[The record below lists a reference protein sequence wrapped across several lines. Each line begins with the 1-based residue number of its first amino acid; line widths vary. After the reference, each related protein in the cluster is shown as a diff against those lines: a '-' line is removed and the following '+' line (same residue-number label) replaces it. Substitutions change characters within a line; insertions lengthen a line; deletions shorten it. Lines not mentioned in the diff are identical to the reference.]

1 MNNSD
6 IEKLSNEDLVKIIN
20 KYKIN
25 TGNQNLNRSQA
36 LQLVKNFI
44 ASKQKKKN
52 EVKSISVENR
62 KDRVRRM
69 SATNSTTVKREN
81 IPQSDVKHVRDRRMS
96 EPQTRKE
103 VVNAKRDHA
112 LKKTQND
119 ENKRVIDEL
128 NKKMPQYDNVGLYPK
143 QNRLVAIG
151 DVHGDLIGRSHY
163 EAWEKLKK

>member
-25 TGNQNLNRSQA
+25 PGNQNLNRSQA

-69 SATNSTTVKREN
+69 SATNSSKRC
-81 IPQSDVKHVRDRRMS
+81 R
-96 EPQTRKE
+96 
-103 VVNAKRDHA
+103 
-112 LKKTQND
+112 
-119 ENKRVIDEL
+119 
-128 NKKMPQYDNVGLYPK
+128 
-143 QNRLVAIG
+143 
-151 DVHGDLIGRSHY
+151 
-163 EAWEKLKK
+163 